1 MCQGPAAMRNLLHR
15 LLSPSRIFM
24 FRILAESPLVTCN
37 HTAEFLLPPMH
48 DLYVLPEDFEV
59 MEDGVEFRE
68 KPVTVELLELE
79 DPGVLTS

>member
-1 MCQGPAAMRNLLHR
+1 
-15 LLSPSRIFM
+15 
-24 FRILAESPLVTCN
+24 
-37 HTAEFLLPPMH
+37 MH